1 MMLSAVESDPAF
13 ILLGGIALW
22 LRMEHRLTQV
32 EDKIKVLEE
41 KKIRPLEEKILT
53 SKHDAEASD

>member
-1 MMLSAVESDPAF
+1 MMLSTVESDPAF